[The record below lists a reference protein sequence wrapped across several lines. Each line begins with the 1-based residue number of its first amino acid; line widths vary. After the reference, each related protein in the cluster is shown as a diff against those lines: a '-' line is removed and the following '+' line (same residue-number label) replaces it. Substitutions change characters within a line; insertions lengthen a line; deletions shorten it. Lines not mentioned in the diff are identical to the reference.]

1 MTSSDHLGGP
11 KSALIAIYMVALFAL
26 NLGVVWQW
34 RDPIARGYGDFSAFY
49 TAGKLLREGK
59 SAQLYDPRAQ
69 WEVQQEFASTVD
81 ISRGPMPYIRP
92 PYEALLFFPLS
103 YLSYPA
109 ALVVWSFLKLLMLAG
124 VSLFVARMVNGR
136 LFPTPLDG
144 LLLVS
149 LYSVGQDFLQ
159 GQDAVLLLLVLA
171 GVLRLLEEQKN
182 LAAGCVLALGLF
194 KFHLVLPLAAILIL
208 RRRLSFLAGFISIAF
223 VEGLI
228 SIALVGWSG
237 TLDYPGYLLRTSFG
251 SGTGMTTWH
260 NMPNLRAI
268 LTGLSGS
275 RIPLWLGVL
284 VMGAGVIFVT
294 RLWRE
299 SAPESPQLL
308 HASFS
313 LAIAT
318 TILTSYYA
326 YTYDL

>member
-1 MTSSDHLGGP
+1 
-11 KSALIAIYMVALFAL
+11 
-26 NLGVVWQW
+26 
-34 RDPIARGYGDFSAFY
+34 
-49 TAGKLLREGK
+49 
-59 SAQLYDPRAQ
+59 
-69 WEVQQEFASTVD
+69 
-81 ISRGPMPYIRP
+81 
-92 PYEALLFFPLS
+92 
-103 YLSYPA
+103 
-109 ALVVWSFLKLLMLAG
+109 
-124 VSLFVARMVNGR
+124 
-136 LFPTPLDG
+136 
-144 LLLVS
+144 
-149 LYSVGQDFLQ
+149 
-159 GQDAVLLLLVLA
+159 LLLVLA

-326 YTYDL
+326 YTYDLALLAIPILIFQGVARGGGLASHHHRVLLMIAIALLTFTPLYWVVGARTHFLYLASSVPLFLMTIALASALRSNRT